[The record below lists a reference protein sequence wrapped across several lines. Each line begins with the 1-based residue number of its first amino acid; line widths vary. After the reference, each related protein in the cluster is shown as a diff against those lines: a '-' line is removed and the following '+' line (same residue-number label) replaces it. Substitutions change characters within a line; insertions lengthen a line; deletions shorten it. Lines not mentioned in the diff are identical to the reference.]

1 MKITGIHTLTGLI
14 AAILSSAFS
23 LGFFGIKN
31 DMLAAAIGIAVLYI
45 TGELSDKLFGK
56 REITGIKS
64 WLSKDGRLGDGIL
77 PFVSVWFLVW
87 IVLYNYIGMKNG
99 LFSVFPA

>member
-1 MKITGIHTLTGLI
+1 MKITGIHALTGLI

-23 LGFFGIKN
+23 LGFFGMKN
-31 DMLAAAIGIAVLYI
+31 EMLAAAIGIAVLYV
-45 TGELSDKLFGK
+45 TGQLSDQLFEK
-56 REITGIKS
+56 REVTGIKS
-64 WLSKDGRLGDGIL
+64 WLTKDGRLGDGIL

-99 LFSVFPA
+99 FFPVFPA